1 MINKP
6 YYDIDISSNQWIIE
20 SLRSYSDSEMP
31 TAPCRSRWFRVR
43 TAGHRNCSCGYH
55 CIPDWLLHCYYYYY
69 AYAIIIIIT
78 IIIAIWYYIYIYY
91 MYICILYTN
100 VPMIITQWHE
110 CSLKENL
117 RLPTCGLPGY
127 AIIRRPGAGPGA
139 GPGAWKNEV
148 MTMTIPETEW
158 GLSLL

>member
-55 CIPDWLLHCYYYYY
+55 CILYWLLYCYYYYY
-69 AYAIIIIIT
+69 AIIIIIIIIIT
-78 IIIAIWYYIYIYY
+78 IWYYIYIYT
-91 MYICILYTN
+91 ILYTN

-110 CSLKENL
+110 CSLIQKTCASL
-117 RLPTCGLPGY
+117 RQWTSRICHHQAPQ
-127 AIIRRPGAGPGA
+127 RRTRRS
-139 GPGAWKNEV
+139 WT
-148 MTMTIPETEW
+148 TMTILETSW
-158 GLSLL
+158 GLSLPSGNLT

>member
-55 CIPDWLLHCYYYYY
+55 CILYWLLYCYYYYY
-69 AYAIIIIIT
+69 AIIIIIIIIIIT
-78 IIIAIWYYIYIYY
+78 IWYYIYILY
-91 MYICILYTN
+91 CIQMSPWLLHNGMSVAWFRKLAPPYA
-100 VPMIITQWHE
+100 
-110 CSLKENL
+110 S
-117 RLPTCGLPGY
+117 GLPGY
-127 AIIRRPGAGPGA
+127 AIIRRPSAGPGA
-139 GPGAWKNEV
+139 VGRQWPSWKHHGDCHYPLV
-148 MTMTIPETEW
+148 I
-158 GLSLL
+158 